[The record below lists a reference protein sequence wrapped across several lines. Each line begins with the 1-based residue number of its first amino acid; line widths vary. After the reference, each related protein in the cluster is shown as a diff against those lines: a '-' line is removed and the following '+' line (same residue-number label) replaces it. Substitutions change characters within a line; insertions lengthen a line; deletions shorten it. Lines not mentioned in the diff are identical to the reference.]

1 MDHADQFGGL
11 NVDRVLLAERA
22 AVYAHH
28 EAEAFDLL
36 GQLGQCEANIL
47 LELEVDQLPVLEVAE
62 QQIARPLVLRQRV
75 EVFQRLRPR
84 GGQTAP
90 AALLLDE
97 QHRRP
102 EQVDV
107 AARVVELL
115 DMPLVARDAAPLDI
129 EDREEVVVE
138 RLRLALFVAIVGVL
152 AGEIGGAGAE
162 FVPGQAHACR
172 LSVGAQLVR
181 AITSREKSSI
191 SSRAPCGLCAA
202 SAR

>member
-1 MDHADQFGGL
+1 
-11 NVDRVLLAERA
+11 
-22 AVYAHH
+22 
-28 EAEAFDLL
+28 
-36 GQLGQCEANIL
+36 
-47 LELEVDQLPVLEVAE
+47 
-62 QQIARPLVLRQRV
+62 
-75 EVFQRLRPR
+75 
-84 GGQTAP
+84 
-90 AALLLDE
+90 
-97 QHRRP
+97 
-102 EQVDV
+102 
-107 AARVVELL
+107 
-115 DMPLVARDAAPLDI
+115 MPLVARDAAPLDI

-162 FVPGQAHACR
+162 FVPGQTHAGR